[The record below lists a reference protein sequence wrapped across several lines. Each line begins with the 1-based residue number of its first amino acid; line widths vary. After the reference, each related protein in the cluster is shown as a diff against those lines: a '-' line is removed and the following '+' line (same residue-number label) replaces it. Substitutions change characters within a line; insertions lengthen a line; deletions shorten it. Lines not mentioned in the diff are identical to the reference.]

1 MRLDRWLALVLLLFF
16 AAYGYAAWFSMD
28 DLLPPILRRNPV
40 WPSSFPK
47 LLAVLGTLAALAVIV
62 NLEGSKGEPGK
73 QDLDYRRWRDYKVV
87 QAALLLALMLAY
99 ALLLRPLGFVIAT
112 TLFSELRQL
121 SIGRAPLVA
130 GSRHSCDRRVRAL
143 VFGAG
148 SAGYLSAPLAGLV
161 RLTLVAHA

>member
-1 MRLDRWLALVLLLFF
+1 MRLDRYLALILLLFF
-16 AAYGYAAWFSMD
+16 AVYGYAAWFSMD

-47 LLAVLGTLAALAVIV
+47 LLAVLGALAALAVIV

-87 QAALLLALMLAY
+87 QAALLLALMMAY

-112 TLFSELRQL
+112 TLFL
-121 SIGRAPLVA
+121 SLGSFLLGERRWLLVVSIAVIAALGLWYLVQQVLDIYLQPLPA
-130 GSRHSCDRRVRAL
+130 WFS
-143 VFGAG
+143 
-148 SAGYLSAPLAGLV
+148 
-161 RLTLVAHA
+161 

>member
-47 LLAVLGTLAALAVIV
+47 LLAVLGALAALAVVV
-62 NLEGSKGEPGK
+62 NLEGNKGEPGK

-99 ALLLRPLGFVIAT
+99 ALLLRPLGFVVAT
-112 TLFSELRQL
+112 TLFLSLGSFLLGERRWLLVVGIAVTAALGLWYLVQEVLDIYLR
-121 SIGRAPLVA
+121 PWPA
-130 GSRHSCDRRVRAL
+130 GFD
-143 VFGAG
+143 
-148 SAGYLSAPLAGLV
+148 
-161 RLTLVAHA
+161 

>member
-112 TLFSELRQL
+112 TLFLSLGSFLLGERRWLLVVGIAVTAALGLWYLVQEVLDIYLRPWP
-121 SIGRAPLVA
+121 AW
-130 GSRHSCDRRVRAL
+130 
-143 VFGAG
+143 FG
-148 SAGYLSAPLAGLV
+148 
-161 RLTLVAHA
+161 

>member
-1 MRLDRWLALVLLLFF
+1 MRLDRYLALILLLFF
-16 AAYGYAAWFSMD
+16 AVYGYAAWFSMD

-47 LLAVLGTLAALAVIV
+47 LLAVLGALAALAVIV

-87 QAALLLALMLAY
+87 QAALLLALMMAY

-112 TLFSELRQL
+112 TLFL
-121 SIGRAPLVA
+121 SLGSFLLGERRWLLVVSIA
-130 GSRHSCDRRVRAL
+130 VIAAL
-143 VFGAG
+143 GLW
-148 SAGYLSAPLAGLV
+148 YLVQQVLDIYLQPWPA
-161 RLTLVAHA
+161 

>member
-47 LLAVLGTLAALAVIV
+47 LLAVLGTLTALAVIV
-62 NLEGSKGEPGK
+62 NLEGSKDEPGK

-99 ALLLRPLGFVIAT
+99 ALLLRPLGFVVAT
-112 TLFSELRQL
+112 TLFLSLGSFLLGERRWLLVVGIAAIAAFGLWYLVQEVLDIYLRPWP
-121 SIGRAPLVA
+121 AW
-130 GSRHSCDRRVRAL
+130 
-143 VFGAG
+143 FG
-148 SAGYLSAPLAGLV
+148 
-161 RLTLVAHA
+161 